1 MTNISIYIN
10 YISILFLRYFGAVF
24 KKIIFPDFKKHN
36 MWIYYACSEPTA
48 VLLVNKLRTTA
59 VINDPDYI
67 SVLLRDPN
75 DL

>member
-10 YISILFLRYFGAVF
+10 YISILFLRYFETVF
-24 KKIIFPDFKKHN
+24 RKIISPDFKKHN
-36 MWIYYACSEPTA
+36 MWIYYACSELIA
-48 VLLVNKLRTTA
+48 VLLVNKVRTTA
-59 VINDPDYI
+59 VINDADYI